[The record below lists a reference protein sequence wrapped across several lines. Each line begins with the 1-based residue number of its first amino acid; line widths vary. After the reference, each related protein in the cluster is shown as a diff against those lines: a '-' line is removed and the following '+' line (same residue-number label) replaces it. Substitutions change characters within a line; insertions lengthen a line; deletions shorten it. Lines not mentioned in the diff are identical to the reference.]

1 VPCRFDS
8 HLNSNVLTS
17 PNLALVGMNVFAG
30 ILLAELFII
39 MSTGVHAVV
48 RAASMVLT
56 PILLVLSL
64 TLMSVPMVSYRPSI
78 GSLVLI

>member
-1 VPCRFDS
+1 
-8 HLNSNVLTS
+8 VLLYPLDIYELTLS
-17 PNLALVGMNVFAG
+17 TPALVGMNVFAG

-39 MSTGVHAVV
+39 TSNGVHVFV

-64 TLMSVPMVSYRPSI
+64 TLMSVPMVCHRKSYVSP
-78 GSLVLI
+78 LALT

>member
-1 VPCRFDS
+1 MPCRFDS
-8 HLNSNVLTS
+8 HLDNNVLTL

-39 MSTGVHAVV
+39 TSAGVHAVV

-64 TLMSVPMVSYRPSI
+64 TLMSVPMVSYR
-78 GSLVLI
+78 